1 MIISSII
8 TAILPWG
15 VALLDWLIY
24 IFFLVFAENEEAK
37 RKRLAE
43 DKLGEEPLPKRAHQD
58 NDMDVKDG

>member
-43 DKLGEEPLPKRAHQD
+43 DKLEEEPLPKRAHQD